1 MKNILRKTSAILTV
15 VALCMT
21 LSSCSIFKT
30 MRENALEASMQT
42 ILESPD
48 EKAVI
53 EKLAAYADTS
63 VEKALSANESVSYS
77 VNDVQILAGEEEAGL
92 LDDSAKQLRN
102 FIMAGNPGS
111 ASRDITAD
119 DKGLLSLLG
128 RSDMLSVTMDRNIGS
143 ERVTDDKG
151 NVIVDEVGQ
160 ELTTQFVSD
169 NILHL
174 TLNYFGTEVTE
185 TKTNEDGTTEEITS
199 VIPAEEALV
208 EEVFGEKADKEEVLK
223 AFDATA
229 DYLKVND
236 YELSYTDCKISTDV
250 SLDEELL
257 NFVKFE
263 KNMIVTAKVT
273 GVGKLESYGDLTVTF
288 RLTKTVNYGFT
299 FAAEE

>member
-1 MKNILRKTSAILTV
+1 MKNTLRKTSAILTV

-151 NVIVDEVGQ
+151 NVTVDEAGQ

-185 TKTNEDGTTEEITS
+185 TKTNEDSTTEEITS

-208 EEVFGEKADKEEVLK
+208 EEVFGKKADKEEVLK